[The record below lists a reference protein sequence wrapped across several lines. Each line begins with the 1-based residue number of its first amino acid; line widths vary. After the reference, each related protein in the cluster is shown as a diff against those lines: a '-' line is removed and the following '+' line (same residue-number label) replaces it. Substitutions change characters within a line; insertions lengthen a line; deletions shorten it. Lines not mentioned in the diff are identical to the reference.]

1 MFLNQKPKF
10 FKTISFRLTFFYAI
24 LFVASCFFIFYLN
37 YVLLDQ
43 SLKSRDHEVLI
54 AKIREYASVYQKGG
68 EFELKNYLAEQKKGD
83 EESQFLVRIESAT
96 GKSLFLHIPEK
107 MQNLSVR
114 EIEAQM
120 QKSKTDTQILNFQMK
135 DLESD
140 DQSEVND
147 YETTSLPV
155 AAGGRIQIA
164 RNTDD
169 RDDLLERFRR
179 IISLA
184 SILVLVIGAVGG
196 LVLSNQALAPIRN
209 LIQIMKRV
217 RAGELNARV
226 PIRNSNDELDE
237 ISQLFNKM
245 TEKIERVVTNM
256 QETLDQVAHEIKTPL
271 TRLKSSAELVLLKP
285 STETEYK
292 SALADTIEN
301 TTEIV
306 GFINSMMDISEA
318 RAGVLKLNLVPLDSQ
333 QIISEII
340 DLYSMT
346 AEEKNIT
353 IELSEMNQFQF
364 LGDRNRSKQVF
375 SNLLDNAIKYSK
387 AGSVIQIVTQTC
399 DQKNTIQIKD
409 QGVGIAEED
418 LPRIWDR
425 LFRGADSHSAKGLGL
440 GLSLVQSI
448 CKAHGWKI
456 TAESQLGIGS
466 QFTVTVSTT

>member
-1 MFLNQKPKF
+1 MFLNRRPNI
-10 FKTISFRLTFFYAI
+10 FKRISFRLTFFYAI
-24 LFVASCFFIFYLN
+24 LFVSSSFFIFYLN

-68 EFELKNYLAEQKKGD
+68 EPELKDYLAEQKKGD
-83 EESQFLVRIESAT
+83 QESQFLVRIESLA
-96 GKSLFLHIPEK
+96 GESLFLHIPEK
-107 MQNLSVR
+107 MQNLPVA
-114 EIEAQM
+114 EIEKQM
-120 QKSKTDTQILNFQMK
+120 KNTKIGNQNLNFQMR

-140 DQSEVND
+140 DLSEVND
-147 YETTSLPV
+147 YESTSLPINS
-155 AAGGRIQIA
+155 GGRIQIA

-179 IISLA
+179 IISIA
-184 SILVLVIGAVGG
+184 SVIVLVIGGAGG
-196 LVLSNQALAPIRN
+196 LILSNQALAPIRN
-209 LIQIMKRV
+209 LIQMMKRV

-285 STETEYK
+285 STEAEYK
-292 SALADTIEN
+292 LALGDTIEN

-306 GFINSMMDISEA
+306 SFINSMMDISEA
-318 RAGVLKLNLVPLDSQ
+318 RAGVLKLTLTNLNSS
-333 QIISEII
+333 QIISEIV
-340 DLYSMT
+340 DLYTMT

-353 IELSEMNQFQF
+353 IEVSELHTFNFKA
-364 LGDRNRSKQVF
+364 DRNRAKQVF
-375 SNLLDNAIKYSK
+375 SNLLDNAIKYSAPHSLIK
-387 AGSVIQIVTQTC
+387 IVTNRQ
-399 DQKNTIQIKD
+399 DHKNIIQVID
-409 QGVGIAEED
+409 HGVGIAEED

-425 LFRGADSHSAKGLGL
+425 LFRGVHSHSAKGLGL

-456 TAESQLGIGS
+456 TALSELGKGS
-466 QFTVTVSTT
+466 VFTVTLADA